1 MSTTFGFHCGKTL
14 IKENYSLDFSC
25 SESPV
30 LVPPVAQASD
40 VSEPKTRTAYRHMA
54 SLDLSLLDLLSRIFI
69 KKGFFHDFLKLCINQ
84 DFVID
89 KKKLVIINSRV
100 DSPSF

>member
-69 KKGFFHDFLKLCINQ
+69 KKGFFHDFLIAVKSQ
-84 DFVID
+84 RMPVITVKYCCSLD
-89 KKKLVIINSRV
+89 L
-100 DSPSF
+100 F